1 MTDRKPNSN
10 LLHGIS
16 PRDAEAVRSRLRAGA
31 SRREVIAGLMAAGLS
46 ATIAGS
52 LVTAAG
58 NAIAATPKKGG
69 RIRVAG
75 NSTSTADT
83 VDPAKQSLSTD
94 YSRCTMFYNGLTRLD
109 ETLAPQLELAASIED
124 TKATDWVIKLRSGV
138 RFHDGKPLTADD
150 VVYSLVRHKD
160 PAVGSKAKALAD
172 QIVEAKATGPNE
184 VRVKL
189 SAPNADFPVV
199 LGTYHFLIVKDGT
212 KEFATAVG
220 TGPYKCKEFSPGIR
234 SVATRNGEYWK
245 SDKAFLDEIEFVGI
259 PDESARLNALLSGDL
274 QMAAAISP
282 RSTGRVKSTA
292 GFEVFETKSGNYNDI
307 VMRQDADPSKNPDLV
322 LALKYLM
329 NREQMLTTVFQG
341 YAALGNDQPID
352 PSNRFFNKDIP
363 QRAYDPDKA
372 KFHLQKSGLGTS
384 PITLHAMSGTTQ
396 LDTAMVMQQSAQQI
410 GMNLDVKRMPA
421 DGYWSNVWMKLPIT
435 TGNINPRPS
444 ADILFTLFFK
454 SDSTWNES
462 GWKNETFD
470 KLLSEARSET
480 DLAKRKQ
487 MYGEMQLLVRDHCGV
502 GIPLFISFL
511 DAHASKLKGLRPIPT
526 GGLMGY
532 SFSEDVWLDA

>member
-1 MTDRKPNSN
+1 MVDHTPNLDMDKAVSRN
-10 LLHGIS
+10 
-16 PRDAEAVRSRLRAGA
+16 DADLVCAAMRGGA
-31 SRREVIAGLMAAGLS
+31 SRREIIAWLTAAGMSTAL
-46 ATIAGS
+46 AGS
-52 LVTAAG
+52 VVTAARDVL
-58 NAIAATPKKGG
+58 AATPRKGG

-109 ETLAPQLELAASIED
+109 ETLTPQLDLAESIED
-124 TKATDWVIKLRSGV
+124 VKATEWIIKLRSGI
-138 RFHDGKPLTADD
+138 RFHDGKPLTAAD
-150 VVYSLVRHKD
+150 VVYSLLRHKD
-160 PAVGSKAKALAD
+160 PAVGSKAKALAE
-172 QIVEAKATGPNE
+172 QIVEVKASGPNE

-212 KEFATAVG
+212 TDFTTAVG

-234 SVATRNGEYWK
+234 SIGVRNAEYWK
-245 SDKAFLDEIEFVGI
+245 PGKPYLDEIEFIGI

-274 QMAAAISP
+274 QLCAAISP
-282 RSTGRVKSTA
+282 RSTGRVKSTP
-292 GFEVFETKSGNYNDI
+292 GFEVFQTRSGNYNDL
-307 VMRQDADPSKNPDLV
+307 VMRQDAEPSKNPDLV
-322 LALKYLM
+322 MALKYLM

-341 YAALGNDQPID
+341 FAVLGNDHPID
-352 PSNRFFNKDIP
+352 PSNRFFNREIP

-372 KFHLQKSGLGTS
+372 KFHFQKSGLGNT
-384 PITLHAMSGTTQ
+384 PIVLHAMSGTTQ
-396 LDTAMVMQQSAQQI
+396 LDMAMVLQQSAQQI

-454 SDSTWNES
+454 SDSPWNES
-462 GWKNETFD
+462 GWKNERFD
-470 KLLSEARSET
+470 KLLIEARSET
-480 DLAKRKQ
+480 DVAKRKQ
-487 MYGEMQLLVRDHCGV
+487 MYGEMQLLVRDQCGI

-511 DAHASKLKGLRPIPT
+511 DAHSSKLKGLQPIPT

-532 SFSEDVWLDA
+532 SFGEHLWLEA